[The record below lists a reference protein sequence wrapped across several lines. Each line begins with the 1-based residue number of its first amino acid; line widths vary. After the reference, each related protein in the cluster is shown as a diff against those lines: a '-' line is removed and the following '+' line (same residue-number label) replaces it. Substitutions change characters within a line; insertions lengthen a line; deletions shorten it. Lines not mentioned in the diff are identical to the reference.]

1 MIQPFEIK
9 HGFALRSHG
18 LTELFDGT
26 NKMSSFMYKL
36 EKQSRIDPDRY
47 DPDKYVGD
55 GFEFFTELFLKSH
68 CYDNRIGI
76 TNYEPVQSDDNGVDG
91 TGINMIG
98 EKCVVQVKYRGNTMQ
113 QLTTNQDHL
122 GNMVVDAMMKFDI
135 VKPENKNC
143 VPRYYVVTTAK
154 GLNFYTDN
162 EVFKGFVKCIG
173 IDDLKYML
181 DGNLSFWNMCREI
194 VSMIDPNRNKKINI

>member
-1 MIQPFEIK
+1 MTEPTFKIK
-9 HGFALRSHG
+9 HGFQSKSHG

-36 EKQSRIDPDRY
+36 EKQSRLDPDRY

-55 GFEFFTELFLKSH
+55 GFEFFVELFLKSH
-68 CYDNRIGI
+68 CYDNRVGI
-76 TNYEPVQSDDNGVDG
+76 TGYEPVESDDNGVDG
-91 TGINMIG
+91 TGFNMIG
-98 EKCVVQVKYRGNTMQ
+98 EKCAVQVKYRGNTMYH
-113 QLTTNQDHL
+113 LTTNQDHL

-135 VKPENKNC
+135 TKPADKNC

-154 GLNFYTDN
+154 GLHYYTDN

-181 DGNLSFWNMCREI
+181 DGNLSFWNMCREV
-194 VSMIDPNRNKKINI
+194 VSKIDPNNK